1 MIQLKGV
8 KKSFGGEELLKDIT
22 FSVEPGERIS
32 LLGPGGCGKTTILK
46 IILGLLT
53 PPVGLILNVVA
64 VIGRTDVSSVFRESI
79 PYLAVLTV
87 VLMIVTY
94 VPAVS
99 LWLPRLLMPT

>member
-1 MIQLKGV
+1 
-8 KKSFGGEELLKDIT
+8 
-22 FSVEPGERIS
+22 
-32 LLGPGGCGKTTILK
+32 
-46 IILGLLT
+46 
-53 PPVGLILNVVA
+53 
-64 VIGRTDVSSVFRESI
+64 VSSVFRESI